1 MGTGAVL
8 ALSQL
13 PAELFAHAAFNDMP
27 IGFQSW
33 SVKDTLGKDFAGT
46 LKMMAD
52 QGYKLV
58 EMCSP
63 KGYALL
69 VLVPLSI

>member
-1 MGTGAVL
+1 ML
-8 ALSQL
+8 A
-13 PAELFAHAAFNDMP
+13 
-27 IGFQSW
+27 
-33 SVKDTLGKDFAGT
+33 KDFAGT

-63 KGYALL
+63 KGYEKL
-69 VLVPLSI
+69 VLDRW